1 MRPTTAADLDRV
13 LAIEAG
19 ADTIEWLCDTGR
31 SWHERVLADPDQE
44 HLVAEYDG
52 AVVGFGVLVGRRSG
66 AGVVE
71 LRRMAMS
78 SAHRGGGLGRGLLRE
93 LVGRARD
100 HFGARRVWLDVKAH
114 NTRARR
120 LYETEG
126 FVRYET
132 RVGVIAEPDG
142 STSDLVLMRRELE
155 PGIS

>member
-1 MRPTTAADLDRV
+1 
-13 LAIEAG
+13 
-19 ADTIEWLCDTGR
+19 
-31 SWHERVLADPDQE
+31 
-44 HLVAEYDG
+44 
-52 AVVGFGVLVGRRSG
+52 VLVGRRSG

-78 SAHRGGGLGRGLLRE
+78 SAHRGGGLGRALLRE

-120 LYETEG
+120 LYETES

-155 PGIS
+155 PGISGRFTTAGAVRRPDKLPFPDGDGRAAPRPAGLVA